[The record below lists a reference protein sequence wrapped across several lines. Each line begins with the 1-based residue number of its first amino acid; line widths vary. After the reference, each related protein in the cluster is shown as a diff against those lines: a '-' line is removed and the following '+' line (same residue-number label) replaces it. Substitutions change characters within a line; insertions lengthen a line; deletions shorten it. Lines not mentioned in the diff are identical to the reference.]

1 MKAASHKQSAI
12 SFLQLASSG
21 KARQAFDT
29 YASPELRHHNPY
41 FRGDAESLM
50 TAVAEN
56 AKKFPGKTFDV
67 QHSLEDA
74 DLVAVHSR
82 VRLKPEEPGMA
93 VVHVFRFDG
102 DRIAELWDIGQ
113 PVRSESANAN
123 GMF

>member
-29 YASPELRHHNPY
+29 YAS
-41 FRGDAESLM
+41 
-50 TAVAEN
+50 
-56 AKKFPGKTFDV
+56 
-67 QHSLEDA
+67 
-74 DLVAVHSR
+74 
-82 VRLKPEEPGMA
+82 
-93 VVHVFRFDG
+93 G

-113 PVRSESANAN
+113 PVPSESGNAN